1 MFLLSFI
8 RIVFWQSL
16 FNRFR
21 VFCIF
26 CVMYVGLNIKLLDLN
41 PNEVINH
48 LWGSMVENLWIR
60 LLILSIFVYII
71 RMISLMTYL
80 ILILTDTVA

>member
-16 FNRFR
+16 FNRVR

-26 CVMYVGLNIKLLDLN
+26 GAMYVGLNIKLLDLN